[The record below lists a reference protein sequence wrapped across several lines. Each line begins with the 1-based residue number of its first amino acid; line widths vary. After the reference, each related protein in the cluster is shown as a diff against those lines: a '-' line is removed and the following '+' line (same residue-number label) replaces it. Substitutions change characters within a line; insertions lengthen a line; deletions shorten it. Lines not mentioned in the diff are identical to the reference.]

1 MARKR
6 HKRIPVLTKKVL
18 TGVILSGLVLFIVLS
33 IAGQVTFTKHF
44 RENYDD
50 HLRSIA
56 IAAQECLDSDNFKQ
70 YLNTKERTA
79 SYERVKSILDGFV
92 RNFDLNMIYVSV
104 PEGPDYTKITYIYN
118 PVNPKSRFHEFP
130 LGYQEI
136 YIQKDYNTSAKAVME
151 EGKIIVRHT
160 LKTRSG
166 SHITSMSPVYD
177 SNGNIIAV
185 LGAQKS
191 IQEFVSS
198 VRQYL
203 AIISTVC
210 LIFTLCF
217 ITIFTYLFNRGII
230 KPIIIVT
237 KESDRFSSLWKDP
250 AENLLNIN
258 NRDELG
264 ILAHSF
270 YQMEKD
276 MCTYIED
283 LKNVTAEKER
293 ISTELNVATKI
304 QSDMLPKGYPAIPER
319 TDFDLYATME
329 PAKEVGGDL
338 YDYILLD
345 QDHLLLIVGDVS
357 GKGVPAAL
365 FMVVA
370 KTLLDSHAIQKL
382 SPQEIFS
389 VTNNQLSGNNESG
402 MFVTCWLG
410 ILEFSTGELK
420 YVNAGHPAP
429 VLFHDGEYK
438 FLDTKP
444 NFVLG
449 GMEGLPYKE
458 HTVHLDKGDRLFVYS
473 DGVTEATN
481 AQEQLFGDQ
490 NLLYAL
496 KNTKNLNSRDVIK
509 EVRNQID
516 GFVKEAEQF
525 DDITML
531 NFIWH
536 KEESTLNPGSTDSEE
551 LSTTVSVPASEAN
564 LIAVNN
570 FINSHLEPYDIPVGL
585 QTKIELVVEEL
596 FVNIAKYAYKDN
608 TGTVQIDCHVSQNP
622 NVLHLTFKDSGI
634 PFNPLAKEDPDVTLS
649 AEDREIG
656 GLGIFLTKKYM
667 DTIDYQYENKMNVL
681 TLTKNL

>member
-490 NLLYAL
+490 NLLDAL

>member
-104 PEGPDYTKITYIYN
+104 PESPDYTKITYIYN

-130 LGYQEI
+130 LGYQET

-458 HTVHLDKGDRLFVYS
+458 HTIHLDKGDRLFVYS

-649 AEDREIG
+649 AEEREIG

>member
-458 HTVHLDKGDRLFVYS
+458 HTIHLDKGDRLFVYS

-585 QTKIELVVEEL
+585 RTKIELVVEEL

>member
-458 HTVHLDKGDRLFVYS
+458 HTIHLDKGDRLFVYS

>member
-56 IAAQECLDSDNFKQ
+56 IAAQECLDSDNFEQ

-458 HTVHLDKGDRLFVYS
+458 HTIHLDKGDRLFVYS

-634 PFNPLAKEDPDVTLS
+634 PFNPLAKKDPDVTLS
-649 AEDREIG
+649 AEEREIG

>member
-56 IAAQECLDSDNFKQ
+56 IAAQECLDSDNFEQ

-458 HTVHLDKGDRLFVYS
+458 HTIHLDKGDRLFVYS

-634 PFNPLAKEDPDVTLS
+634 PFNPLAKKDPDVTLS